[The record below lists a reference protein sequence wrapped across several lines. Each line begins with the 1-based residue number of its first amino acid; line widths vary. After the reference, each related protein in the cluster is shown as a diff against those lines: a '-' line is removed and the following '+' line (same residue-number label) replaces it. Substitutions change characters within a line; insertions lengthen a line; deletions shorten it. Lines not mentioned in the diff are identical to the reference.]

1 MTNMKTTGSTAGATD
16 TAASSAPLP
25 TFQQNL
31 IEAFTPILGE
41 AETQQL
47 ASLISS
53 LPTISGQTESQS
65 IALYAAELE
74 NLKAKNN
81 AFSGIPLSDTT
92 SVWIKSLQGANSDGE
107 LTAAELN
114 VQTNQ
119 ALSSQFQAWLSKSL
133 TENVDSSL
141 STEFVSQFNLGTQ
154 SNQAEQIANLSET
167 GLANATKEISL
178 FVAELANQMSS
189 REVRD
194 ASISFLRN
202 AFSSLGSVNLAQLK
216 SSDFLLTKESFAL
229 QVSAQLKSSF
239 QGIDI
244 TLSTDD
250 ANALANRITW
260 TPGISKQQLKEA
272 LNDMAAQVKG
282 QYSAAYVAGTD
293 NLKAE
298 LNTVIGGT
306 KPLTLSGLFA
316 NFAVKLTKIEI
327 DNFYQ
332 DSAIAD
338 VQKTQIT
345 AAQVNFIK
353 ENTERD
359 IRLQF
364 EKIVKGESTG
374 ASFTER
380 HEALRKNLAA
390 LKERLL
396 NITDKEKADREV
408 RAEHSLTARD
418 LLAVVESSIG
428 DRFDERVLLAL
439 NERRVN
445 RLEKRNDQKEA
456 LEDLTIQLKVFGV
469 VQSKIH
475 STQSVDGVYK
485 PGYPESNFKASDFNY
500 SNQTD
505 FEASPEYKY
514 LTDNKITN
522 HRDFLQK
529 QGITIGDG
537 ASYKD
542 EEKSKKLSN
551 FSSSVSAKSK
561 LLNDEVQIK
570 TTELNDTSSQ
580 YNSTVEAMNKFV
592 QKYHSIL
599 QEILRAI

>member
-1 MTNMKTTGSTAGATD
+1 M
-16 TAASSAPLP
+16 
-25 TFQQNL
+25 
-31 IEAFTPILGE
+31 
-41 AETQQL
+41 
-47 ASLISS
+47 
-53 LPTISGQTESQS
+53 
-65 IALYAAELE
+65 
-74 NLKAKNN
+74 
-81 AFSGIPLSDTT
+81 
-92 SVWIKSLQGANSDGE
+92 
-107 LTAAELN
+107 
-114 VQTNQ
+114 
-119 ALSSQFQAWLSKSL
+119 
-133 TENVDSSL
+133 
-141 STEFVSQFNLGTQ
+141 
-154 SNQAEQIANLSET
+154 
-167 GLANATKEISL
+167 
-178 FVAELANQMSS
+178 
-189 REVRD
+189 
-194 ASISFLRN
+194 
-202 AFSSLGSVNLAQLK
+202 
-216 SSDFLLTKESFAL
+216 
-229 QVSAQLKSSF
+229 
-239 QGIDI
+239 
-244 TLSTDD
+244 
-250 ANALANRITW
+250 
-260 TPGISKQQLKEA
+260 
-272 LNDMAAQVKG
+272 
-282 QYSAAYVAGTD
+282 
-293 NLKAE
+293 
-298 LNTVIGGT
+298 
-306 KPLTLSGLFA
+306 TLSGLFA
-316 NFAVKLTKIEI
+316 NFAVSLTKIEI

-332 DSAIAD
+332 DSAIDD

-345 AAQVNFIK
+345 AAQVNLIK

-374 ASFTER
+374 GASFTER
-380 HEALRKNLAA
+380 YEALRKNLGGA

-428 DRFDERVLLAL
+428 DRFDERVLFAL

-445 RLEKRNDQKEA
+445 RLEKRNEQKEA
-456 LEDLTIQLKVFGV
+456 LQDLTVQLKIFGV

-485 PGYPESNFKASDFNY
+485 PGDPESNFKASDFNY

-537 ASYKD
+537 ASYQD